1 MMEGDPIVTAI
12 RVALAIILVT
22 GPGLY
27 PAFQLLNLLQPAHSR
42 TQRFL
47 LLPPLSLL
55 LAFTTAGWLVV
66 ILGFHSV
73 AIWVTTMVL
82 MNGIVYL
89 TRRRRQD
96 TILAESPWERLERM
110 IERGEIG
117 DRRALESDLDDDESF
132 ILPTSKL
139 DAVGEEESDS
149 SSVEEAIRKR
159 IVKFLDR
166 LPDERIII
174 AAIALLIC
182 LGIPI
187 FAQSEPLGIDWVG
200 FSTLAHRFAT
210 VGDASLPPPSVGR
223 WTYPPAFPAL
233 AAYLESTLQ
242 ISPQLAVHILGQ
254 LSLFCVIMGA
264 AGAMERFG
272 AGLQTILCIALA
284 AGLFAKTFDS
294 GYPTVASQLG
304 LTVGL
309 MVLVGPETRRDPRR
323 DMALAITVGAVGAIH
338 PTGSAYLAMLLAAHV
353 AAHLIEPG
361 EDARR
366 GGGMV
371 AGTSIIL
378 GMAMIVVLGIFAP
391 RLLERAINAEYG
403 WQGGFAMLLWNS
415 PLLLIAIPAAWRL
428 RGTMEGRILVLWA
441 FMLWLLSTVHL
452 FEGLVGPGFL
462 TLFSYVLYSMAMH
475 GFQIPLACIAALALA
490 PSPRLTACSRRLGLD
505 EEAEA
510 ISLSKLTG
518 RTSAAEVAETSSDQ
532 MDGQGSLDDE
542 SAEGV
547 DEIDRDETGDESVKK
562 DSKDND
568 SEEPTD
574 TTDSVVGEGK
584 DESERVGDEDGENG
598 EKQTENQ
605 DKSDSDAK
613 SDSKINSEKEHEVGA
628 DEDFEAEMRDDD
640 YDEEAGAIFGDSRVS
655 EQLILWKLPKPAPE
669 NLTNILF
676 VIIGVLALL
685 GSAWIA
691 TLGEHPEL
699 MVRTKGDRNILDQAN
714 LPSDSV
720 VLVEGR
726 PWGILIDADPEIGVT
741 DFPRLGLLEID
752 ETFGTNLSHAVRV
765 DDSEA
770 IAWYGITHAITSPRG
785 DTGHVLATS
794 DHWELDL
801 DLDGSRLWRFV
812 ESPTT
817 ESAFE
822 STFLFADE
830 SSCNTGCDWR
840 EDAWWAVDEWRANRT
855 RENRPYL
862 KQGSIEQEFN
872 PSLQMR
878 DRWLRITLLVEGS
891 AGHEVTLSAGHGSNM
906 ASTTVS
912 SRGEMEQVS
921 LLVHSPVNGSMQ
933 ITIEVDG
940 REETWLNPMALS
952 GRGDRLADG
961 GGLWI
966 HWVEVRPV

>member
-12 RVALAIILVT
+12 RVTLAIILVT

-55 LAFTTAGWLVV
+55 LAFITAGWLVV

-73 AIWVTTMVL
+73 AIFVGTMVL

-117 DRRALESDLDDDESF
+117 DRRALESDIDDDDSF
-132 ILPTSKL
+132 ILPTPKL
-139 DAVGEEESDS
+139 DDVGEEEADS
-149 SSVEEAIRKR
+149 ISVEEAIRKR
-159 IVKFLDR
+159 IVIFLDR

-174 AAIALLIC
+174 AIIALLVG

-210 VGDASLPPPSVGR
+210 VGDASLPMPSVGR

-254 LSLFCVIMGA
+254 LSLFYVIMGA

-294 GYPTVASQLG
+294 GYPTIASQLG

-323 DMALAITVGAVGAIH
+323 DMAVAITVGAVGAIH

-378 GMAMIVVLGIFAP
+378 GMTMIVVLGIFAP
-391 RLLERAINAEYG
+391 RLLERAIAAEYG

-428 RGTMEGRILVLWA
+428 RGTMEGRILVIWA

-518 RTSAAEVAETSSDQ
+518 RTSTAEDAESESDKTTE
-532 MDGQGSLDDE
+532 GNVDDE
-542 SAEGV
+542 GEVEPEWEETTQPDEEGEVVPTNESAQ
-547 DEIDRDETGDESVKK
+547 GDEVDDKGEESVNDDAQNDDTEATVNDV
-562 DSKDND
+562 DSPLNEGND
-568 SEEPTD
+568 
-574 TTDSVVGEGK
+574 VGE
-584 DESERVGDEDGENG
+584 E
-598 EKQTENQ
+598 
-605 DKSDSDAK
+605 
-613 SDSKINSEKEHEVGA
+613 
-628 DEDFEAEMRDDD
+628 
-640 YDEEAGAIFGDSRVS
+640 
-655 EQLILWKLPKPAPE
+655 
-669 NLTNILF
+669 
-676 VIIGVLALL
+676 
-685 GSAWIA
+685 
-691 TLGEHPEL
+691 
-699 MVRTKGDRNILDQAN
+699 
-714 LPSDSV
+714 
-720 VLVEGR
+720 
-726 PWGILIDADPEIGVT
+726 
-741 DFPRLGLLEID
+741 
-752 ETFGTNLSHAVRV
+752 
-765 DDSEA
+765 
-770 IAWYGITHAITSPRG
+770 
-785 DTGHVLATS
+785 
-794 DHWELDL
+794 
-801 DLDGSRLWRFV
+801 V
-812 ESPTT
+812 ES
-817 ESAFE
+817 
-822 STFLFADE
+822 
-830 SSCNTGCDWR
+830 G
-840 EDAWWAVDEWRANRT
+840 
-855 RENRPYL
+855 
-862 KQGSIEQEFN
+862 
-872 PSLQMR
+872 
-878 DRWLRITLLVEGS
+878 
-891 AGHEVTLSAGHGSNM
+891 
-906 ASTTVS
+906 
-912 SRGEMEQVS
+912 
-921 LLVHSPVNGSMQ
+921 
-933 ITIEVDG
+933 DG
-940 REETWLNPMALS
+940 IV
-952 GRGDRLADG
+952 G
-961 GGLWI
+961 
-966 HWVEVRPV
+966 